1 MGKGIVYCSK
11 CGTILREKEFARG
24 LAHTLDHRHYCTR
37 CRPLATPTLPVND
50 SAARHLLFVLRLLCS
65 RVSVLQAQHSC
76 WLTALLFLLAEYT
89 PT

>member
-24 LAHTLDHRHYCTR
+24 LAHTLDHRHYCTP

-50 SAARHLLFVLRLLCS
+50 SDDHYVPTPPPRR
-65 RVSVLQAQHSC
+65 RTQ
-76 WLTALLFLLAEYT
+76 TA
-89 PT
+89 